1 MFSSCVFTEC
11 MSGKKQENSSEL
23 GALETVQVYVKGI
36 VVGME
41 IKGWIQKSAEKE
53 LQCLEI
59 NSVPG

>member
-1 MFSSCVFTEC
+1 